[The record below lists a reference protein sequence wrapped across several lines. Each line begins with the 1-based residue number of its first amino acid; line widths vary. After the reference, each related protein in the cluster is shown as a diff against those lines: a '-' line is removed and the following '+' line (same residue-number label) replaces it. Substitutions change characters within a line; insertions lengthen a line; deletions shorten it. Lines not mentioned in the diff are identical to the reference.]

1 MRSCPIFQGE
11 LNSILHSFRYFLEI
25 KPVWTQLGMK
35 TSNQAFWVS
44 NLQDWI
50 NLNGRLNCRLN
61 PVNPPWRILFP
72 FAVWL
77 IWKNPKLAVEIVN
90 QVMEYMHCVSFSRMP
105 VYKRVNR
112 MCYECPPKGWM
123 KLNADGLF
131 VGNLSVVGYG
141 GVVRDDRGRWV
152 ARFTRRI
159 GLTSSFVAKLWV
171 LRDGLM
177 MCCNLNISSLLVV
190 ELDAKVI
197 VDVLCKSDY
206 VNNVI
211 SLI

>member
-1 MRSCPIFQGE
+1 M
-11 LNSILHSFRYFLEI
+11 
-25 KPVWTQLGMK
+25 
-35 TSNQAFWVS
+35 S

-61 PVNPPWRILFP
+61 PINPPWRILFP